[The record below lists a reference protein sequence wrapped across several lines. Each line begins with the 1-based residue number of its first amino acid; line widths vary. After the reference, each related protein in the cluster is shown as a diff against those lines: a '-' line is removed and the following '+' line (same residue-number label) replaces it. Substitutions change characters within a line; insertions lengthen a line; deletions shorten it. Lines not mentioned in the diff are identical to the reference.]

1 MQEHTSIVGISH
13 TEGFISMICEHCGE
27 ALPETSTVCPACG
40 TPRGKR
46 TGQHPTI
53 YGKSP
58 HENFGGSSPYKQV
71 NTGAY
76 TSYMPP
82 QMYEEA
88 AHQASYKSSFAS
100 PHQFSAHPHAP
111 RITPLQTPNLSNAL
125 TIEVVLSLIGIF
137 GVGWLMA
144 GQITIGILLLLGS
157 IFFYWPML
165 MLSTM
170 FTDGLSLLCL
180 VPMAIGLI
188 IFNAV
193 LLNGYIKRKI
203 R

>member
-1 MQEHTSIVGISH
+1 
-13 TEGFISMICEHCGE
+13 MICEHCGE

-46 TGQHPTI
+46 TRQHPTI

-58 HENFGGSSPYKQV
+58 HENFGGPSPYKQEPYKQV
-71 NTGAY
+71 NAGAY
-76 TSYMPP
+76 TSYTPP

-88 AHQASYKSSFAS
+88 AHQAPYRSSFAS
-100 PHQFSAHPHAP
+100 PHLFSAPPHVSHL
-111 RITPLQTPNLSNAL
+111 TPVQTPDLSNAL
-125 TIEVVLSLIGIF
+125 TFEVVLSLIGIF

-144 GQITIGILLLLGS
+144 GQITIGILFLLGS

-165 MLSTM
+165 ILSTM

-193 LLNGYIKRKI
+193 LLNSYIKYKTRQS
-203 R
+203 

>member
-1 MQEHTSIVGISH
+1 
-13 TEGFISMICEHCGE
+13 MICEHCGE
-27 ALPETSTVCPACG
+27 ALSETSMVCPACG
-40 TPRGKR
+40 TPRRQR

-53 YGKSP
+53 YGKPSHS
-58 HENFGGSSPYKQV
+58 HESFGGPSPYKQV
-71 NTGAY
+71 NVGAY
-76 TSYMPP
+76 TSYTPP
-82 QMYEEA
+82 QMYEETV
-88 AHQASYKSSFAS
+88 HKASYGSSFVS
-100 PHQFSAHPHAP
+100 PYQFSARTHAP
-111 RITPLQTPNLSNAL
+111 HFTSVQAPNLSNAL

-137 GVGWLMA
+137 GVGWIMA
-144 GQITIGILLLLGS
+144 GQITIGILFLLGS

-165 MLSTM
+165 ILSTM

-193 LLNGYIKRKI
+193 LLNGYIKRKT

>member
-1 MQEHTSIVGISH
+1 MSCMTIPHSGHFSYRR
-13 TEGFISMICEHCGE
+13 FISMICEHCGE

-53 YGKSP
+53 YGKSL
-58 HENFGGSSPYKQV
+58 HENLGGPSPYKQV
-71 NTGAY
+71 NVGAY
-76 TSYMPP
+76 TSYLSP

-88 AHQASYKSSFAS
+88 AHQAPYRSSFVS
-100 PHQFSAHPHAP
+100 PHQFSARLHTSH
-111 RITPLQTPNLSNAL
+111 ITPVQTPDLSNAL

-144 GQITIGILLLLGS
+144 GQITIGVLFLLGS
-157 IFFYWPML
+157 ILFYWPML
-165 MLSTM
+165 ILSTM

-188 IFNAV
+188 IFNTV
-193 LLNGYIKRKI
+193 LLNAY
-203 R
+203 